1 MKEVV
6 VAALNFVRKEKRGW
20 VIVLLAIL
28 VLSVLFRAEIKRVIN
43 RYDPVAEQAYLSDE
57 VNDELYKILEYS
69 TADRVY
75 IFQFHNG
82 VAYYN
87 GKHAQRFTCTYEIV
101 RDGISRLS
109 PEYVNMQVSV
119 FSWIITTTLEGGM
132 CFVDVDEIPDYTT
145 RYILEAKGVQSIRML
160 PIIKNNKIIGIIGM
174 DYVKNRNPFLADPI
188 AKEWFENEAR
198 LIADILG

>member
-132 CFVDVDEIPDYTT
+132 CFVDVDDIPDYTT

>member
-57 VNDELYKILEYS
+57 VNNELYKILDYS